1 MAAAIE
7 LEKTRALAAAL
18 EAENT
23 GLTDRLAT
31 EKRTVTILN
40 ELAATRAAES
50 DALRAAIEAKN
61 ETIKAKDL
69 VISAQEKL
77 ADALKAKR
85 PSPWRRIGDILLGA
99 AAAAVLK

>member
-7 LEKTRALAAAL
+7 LEKTRVLAAAL

-23 GLTDRLAT
+23 GLTDRLGI
-31 EKRTVTILN
+31 EKRTVSILT

-50 DALRAAIEAKN
+50 DALRAAVEAKN
-61 ETIKAKDL
+61 EIIKAKDL

-77 ADALKAKR
+77 ADALKTKR
-85 PSPWRRIGDILLGA
+85 PSPWRRIGDILIGA